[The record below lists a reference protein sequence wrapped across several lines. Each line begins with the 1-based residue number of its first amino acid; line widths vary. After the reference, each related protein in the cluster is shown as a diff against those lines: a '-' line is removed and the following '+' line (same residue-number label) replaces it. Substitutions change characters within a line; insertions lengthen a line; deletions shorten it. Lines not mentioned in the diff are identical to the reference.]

1 MSIVKSVFTRKKR
14 HRRGFTLVELL
25 MVVLIIGILS
35 GITAVGSVVMYRNMK
50 QTQLDKTA
58 ETIFHA
64 AQDRLSELY
73 AYGKESE
80 VEFDDATLSMSVST
94 GEEGKSAKVLFVT
107 RDVIDNS
114 SYSTEARNAARIIM
128 GDDTVNADVF
138 NNSWIVE
145 YQPETCRVLN
155 VIYTDKEGTGL
166 GSFGRNINALTPMN
180 DLISDLKKHAFSS
193 RMHKYGWYGEG
204 TPIVTEVKQI
214 GNTSVDVDI
223 INEENL
229 YAHVKVSIGWE
240 DDLTATEISKFLENK
255 SLTLRIQDAD
265 AASSSA
271 AYKDFVIPAQGLF
284 LSHNTTLTNAGGY
297 YNAKSDADAGS
308 GVNYVTNKYLTASF
322 DMLLDSL
329 SAGAFTGSNTLKTF
343 EGYGTGITPGSNFYL
358 IATVAST
365 DGSTPTV
372 QDYDVDNSLF
382 AGYAA
387 GTAKKAYI
395 EYGRHLQNVARA
407 QITDFNAIQIADLD
421 FGLVTTVARD
431 TNLDEFNKYWASV
444 YPDVDGFTIYTP
456 ENSDKLLTYDG
467 QNHVIKNIKI
477 NRTTT
482 DEKNSGIFG
491 DLSKLSIVRN
501 VIITGDNEN
510 STKVDAAATEAVG
523 MFAAK
528 LTGISDLEITN
539 CYVNKV
545 SVDGALTT
553 SLGGFIGEIS
563 ASVSSATI
571 TDCAMMSVSAGA
583 TTRGKY
589 SGAFAGKVA
598 GKIDGTFTGTNLY
611 AFGGT
616 VKASEASGGLIGYS
630 DAAPVYFTISGCKV
644 SGTEVTASSGNA
656 GGIIGNANNT
666 TITLNSD
673 CAAAGCTIRSAG
685 GNAGGLVG
693 GAYGLLYITD
703 SECYMPTLS
712 DSAVVAGKVSQEFAK
727 AIGLTEATGET
738 NVTYDN
744 LHTLNV
750 FKYVSELKTAAAV
763 SELKWISGSQNAGG
777 LVGVS
782 SKDITVKHSFA
793 SGVLSSS
800 ANAGGAVGSTSGKLS
815 VIGSYADFY
824 ISGKKVGGFV
834 AACDEASTFDT
845 SYTAGFLVGT
855 ADTAGGFAP
864 VPVGNISNSY
874 TVFNFDDVSNST
886 LFAGSAEEDE
896 EHTLDKNGTVANY
909 PDVDEHN
916 YYPVALSSLGK
927 AYYVYSSTNFDVDN
941 ENAVVI
947 TAAELANNMNEDGVT
962 LLSASGTDNA
972 HFVKGQGTGNTAPY
986 LMASF
991 LGDKLHNYP
1000 FPTLTC
1006 DKFVGSTASTTVL
1019 KHYNDWLIID
1029 DSKYSIE
1036 LWYMVYDENLGGLKT
1051 NVTGVG
1057 ATGMRYVKRV
1067 KAVPVTINGQTEY
1080 QINAGTRNTFS
1091 GYKFVGYFDP
1101 VSASKPLTASS
1112 AFDRTKKMDYLYSGI
1127 SNKITKKMKTG
1138 DIILQTSIT
1147 RNNTFGVTC
1156 ADHAKIFEKDKS
1168 STYTSTR
1175 RLYAVY
1181 RYNKPYTV
1189 SLSFVEYELPEADA
1203 KTESRTLQQIYN
1215 GSKLAPVQTFEVI
1228 YKEPGRSNYPNLASD
1243 EEVTQD
1249 YIAEKQLFDQYKA
1262 SGDKTAYESA
1272 LAALEA
1278 QRSTAN
1284 QVIPRPVP
1292 DYEAAGYDLFSI
1304 DKLLERKL
1312 ITTEYAQNVRNKP
1325 VYTMVRISPDTKDPN
1340 GNDLEYRDRCVE
1352 VDKNSDGKID
1362 LSTNKAYQY
1371 VVVYNTNKAR
1381 QTLNL
1386 VFRNTEPMEDGTVP
1400 IVNSYDDLSMD
1411 IAERDFISD
1420 ASSTYTVRVSSGGFK
1435 DKLIPLDELM
1445 KLENH
1450 PDFNGFVFNSIDS
1463 TYVHSSDGTETT
1475 TVYYDRA
1482 KYVLSFRLN
1491 AAGQDPEEKYYN
1503 SNARSEVVDLYYGQQ
1518 YQGKLWEVGT
1528 TDIEVS
1534 ISGSR
1539 KDDLIKSSDI
1549 QIGYWSRRGKWI
1561 KDRQFSNYEELEN
1574 YIRTGYGEDEKSGT
1588 LKLRFRT
1595 SYGYYDDDY
1604 DWSKEGGYFTY
1615 AFNRSGYFLSG
1626 FKYYHQ
1632 DNNGSEVYNSIRYA
1646 YVGETKNVSDI
1657 LTMPAGNVMVE
1668 PMWTQDPKHLR
1679 VEIYYQSA
1687 YDDICAEDP
1696 NKEYEFY
1703 NAYTYD
1709 VTNGTVTTKSKNKIS
1724 ISALVASVNNSLV
1737 DYLEPYFAA
1746 GDFYKREEHNLTGT
1760 GFNPYVANEANSVRF
1775 GYPHDGGNDTMVV
1788 ALYYDRAPVEYRF
1801 HFITDNNY
1809 QGIYSY
1815 NGHYEFNY
1823 DIWEWEWI
1831 YDTALF
1837 SIKSQWDSFIAN
1849 SELYSYDGN
1858 KEDHIALRDE
1868 LRNETGEYVAVGKH
1882 AKVKVVNESLEAVS
1896 GTTIDYGGIYTDEE
1910 SSIYLVSS
1918 ETNKAVK
1925 YGKTVYYQ
1933 ALYGAPAVFSSDDV
1947 SLIPYWY
1954 CDMGSEVVKMQ
1965 RYLIGGSSATGSSTY
1980 YNDFSLKYFADISTG
1995 TASLSKDLYP
2005 YYPPS
2010 DAGYTVFYSELA
2022 PCDAP
2027 ARTDLRTSASQNAS
2041 LSMFD
2046 TANPSQ
2052 TFGRTSNA
2060 NTVFWR
2066 NGSMRIFVDGYTTY
2080 AYRLDDGNINYNI
2093 PEMAG
2098 NGATNVYIYLMR
2110 NTYTMSFVDTRLKD
2124 GVDYPPTSY
2133 LYKQVIPRLPTAD
2146 EIVSPGDDYVF
2157 DGWYTSS
2164 AYSTRIADA
2173 NGVIDES
2180 YKNLSSSLTDANG
2193 NLLMNCENMQVFAK
2207 WAPKHCYI
2215 TFNPFYPDAL
2225 TYGVDSRLTVT
2236 PNPVDYGM
2244 TIETLPEV
2252 LAPQGAA
2259 YTDRVIYTDEDDGG
2273 LYYALV
2279 NKDKV
2284 PVLKYKFLGWYKYT
2298 GYDSP
2303 KSMDDLVV
2311 EFVSG
2316 TDPSAGASK
2325 VTDHTVLYAK
2335 WQQVLGEAVYTIVCL
2350 DYSNGGEE
2358 IFKVQRSG
2366 TAGDVVTISPP
2377 AYDDA
2382 TDKDMGR
2389 PSVGSYEIL
2398 KDYESLSN
2406 AITKTLTNGMTFKFR
2421 YRKVIDWKYRVKN
2434 VLHVNDGSAS
2444 GIDILINS
2452 TEYQTSYNLVQLA
2465 ASDIVGYSIYEYQVG
2480 DQQPIVKTD
2489 TSGYIPIDKP
2499 TDNDT
2504 LEITIRYTLDDGV
2517 VTAKNKTTDY
2527 YQYDPVDLVDI
2538 PEGVFDWADT
2548 VYKPAIIYTI
2558 NGKETYEIIERA
2570 EESGDSTAVIKT
2582 ISETN
2587 PGSYEVTMKIGVVS
2601 STEPITYLA
2610 LSDIGKTDVS
2620 IKKSAHALQFT
2631 FDAGNATSTA
2641 QIYYAFAGSH
2651 AGFWYWDKE
2660 LNYRIGADGDSIVS
2674 ADISG
2679 MTDDISASANAN
2691 KIITGIKA
2699 TYNQDTGEYK
2709 SFFVIVG
2716 KEAYTVVDRYGKL
2729 RNGAM
2734 LNNDLTAYLE
2744 NITKIEDADEYEITL
2759 YDSTGAV
2766 IGTVVVY
2773 L

>member
-80 VEFDDATLSMSVST
+80 VEFDDASLSMSVST

-138 NNSWIVE
+138 SNSWIVE

-166 GSFGRNINALTPMN
+166 GSFGRNINALTPMA
-180 DLISDLKKHAFSS
+180 DLIEDLQDHAFSS
-193 RMHKYGWYGEG
+193 RRYKYGWYGEG

-240 DDLTATEISKFLENK
+240 DDLTSTEISKFLENK

-271 AYKDFVIPAQGLF
+271 AYKDFVIPAKGLF
-284 LSHNTTLTNAGGY
+284 LSHDTTLTNAGGY

-343 EGYGTGITPGSNFYL
+343 DGYGTGITPGSNFYL

-477 NRTTT
+477 NRTTA
-482 DEKNSGIFG
+482 DGKNSGIFG
-491 DLSKLSIVRN
+491 DLSKLSSVRN

-510 STKVDAAATEAVG
+510 STKVSAAATEAVG

-528 LTGISDLEITN
+528 LTGISNLEITK

-545 SVDGALTT
+545 SVDGASTT

-666 TITLNSD
+666 TITLNAD

-815 VIGSYADFY
+815 AVGSYADFY

-864 VPVGNISNSY
+864 VQVGNISNSY
-874 TVFNFDDVSNST
+874 SVFNFDDVSNST
-886 LFAGSAEEDE
+886 LFAGNAEEDE
-896 EHTLDKNGTVANY
+896 EHTLDTNGTVANY
-909 PDVDEHN
+909 PDVDEHH

-927 AYYVYSSTNFDVDN
+927 AYYVYSSTDFDVDN

-1057 ATGMRYVKRV
+1057 PTGMKYIKRV

-1080 QINAGTRNTFS
+1080 QINAGTRNSFS

-1101 VSASKPLTASS
+1101 VTASKPLTASS

-1284 QVIPRPVP
+1284 QVITRSVP
-1292 DYEAAGYDLFSI
+1292 NYTEAGYDLFDI
-1304 DKLLERKL
+1304 DRLYTNKLV
-1312 ITTEYAQNVRNKP
+1312 TSEYRDNVKAKP
-1325 VYTMVRISPDTKDPN
+1325 VYTMVRISPDTKDPD
-1340 GNDLEYRDRCVE
+1340 GNDIEYKDRCL
-1352 VDKNSDGKID
+1352 KIEARD
-1362 LSTNKAYQY
+1362 DNKISMSTNKAYQY
-1371 VVVYNTNKAR
+1371 VVVYNTNRAR

-1386 VFRNTEPMEDGTVP
+1386 VFRNTEPVEDGTVP
-1400 IVNSYDDLSMD
+1400 IVNSHDDLSAD
-1411 IAERDFISD
+1411 LAEREFMID
-1420 ASSTYTVRVSSGGFK
+1420 SSNTYMVRVSGRGFT
-1435 DKLIPLDELM
+1435 DKGLFLDDLM
-1445 KLENH
+1445 KKESH
-1450 PDFNGFVFNSIDS
+1450 PSFTGFELNTADS
-1463 TYVHSSDGTETT
+1463 TYVHSSDGTETVT
-1475 TVYYDRA
+1475 LYYDRS

-1491 AAGQDPEEKYYN
+1491 DSGETPKEKYYD
-1503 SNARSEVVDLYYGQQ
+1503 SEDRPEVVDLYYRQE
-1518 YQGKLWEVGT
+1518 YQGKLWEIAS
-1528 TDIEVS
+1528 TDIEVT
-1534 ISGSR
+1534 ISGNNTS
-1539 KDDLIKSSDI
+1539 DLRNSNNI
-1549 QIGYWSRRGKWI
+1549 QIGTITSYGGYYYWRRERSFG
-1561 KDRQFSNYEELEN
+1561 SYEELED
-1574 YIRTGYGEDEKSGT
+1574 YIRTGYDEDSGVFT
-1588 LKLRFRT
+1588 LLF
-1595 SYGYYDDDY
+1595 YYDDGDY
-1604 DWSKEGGYFTY
+1604 YWDDYSWSKTGGDYTY
-1615 AFNRSGYFLSG
+1615 AFNRSGFFLSG
-1626 FKYYHQ
+1626 FKYYHE
-1632 DNNGSEVYNSIRYA
+1632 DSDGSEHFNGRSYSYA
-1646 YVGETKNVSDI
+1646 GEVKTVNDI

-1668 PMWTQDPKHLR
+1668 PIWTQDPKHLR

-1687 YDDICAEDP
+1687 YDDVSAEDP

-1703 NAYTYD
+1703 NAMTYD
-1709 VTNGTVTTKSKNKIS
+1709 VTNGVATTRNRNKIS
-1724 ISALVASVNNSLV
+1724 ISALVASVNKSLV

-1746 GDFYKREEHNLTGT
+1746 GDFYKRTEHNLTGT
-1760 GFNPYVANEANSVRF
+1760 GFNPYVSNEANSVRY
-1775 GYPHDGGNDTMVV
+1775 GYPHDSGNDTMVV

-1801 HFITDNNY
+1801 HFTTSDYGFNSDNVR
-1809 QGIYSY
+1809 Y
-1815 NGHYEFNY
+1815 N
-1823 DIWEWEWI
+1823 IR
-1831 YDTALF
+1831 
-1837 SIKSQWDSFIAN
+1837 SQWGDFVSLSDLYNYSGNDAEHLALKN
-1849 SELYSYDGN
+1849 ELIN
-1858 KEDHIALRDE
+1858 K
-1868 LRNETGEYVAVGKH
+1868 TGEYVAVGKH
-1882 AKVKVVNESLEAVS
+1882 AKVKVVNDNHSVVAN
-1896 GTTIDYGGIYTDEE
+1896 TTIDYGGVNGTRYRTISVNSNN
-1910 SSIYLVSS
+1910 SS
-1918 ETNKAVK
+1918 VK
-1925 YGKTVYYQ
+1925 FGTTIYYQ
-1933 ALYGAPAVFSSDDV
+1933 SLYGAPAVFSSDNS

-1954 CDMGSEVVKMQ
+1954 CYMGKSDPEILQ
-1965 RYLIGGSSATGSSTY
+1965 RYIIGGSTAYGGATY
-1980 YNDFSLKYFADISTG
+1980 YNDFSLQYFADISTD

-2005 YYPPS
+2005 YYPPANSGSTIFYLEVAPS
-2010 DAGYTVFYSELA
+2010 DEPSWTNL
-2022 PCDAP
+2022 
-2027 ARTDLRTSASQNAS
+2027 RTDASQNVTRN
-2041 LSMFD
+2041 MFK
-2046 TANPSQ
+2046 
-2052 TFGRTSNA
+2052 NA
-2060 NTVFWR
+2060 PDINSVGKATNGDVVFWR
-2066 NGSMRIFVDGYTTY
+2066 NGAIRVFVDGYTTY
-2080 AYRLDDGNINYNI
+2080 AYALDDGTLRTDIPDRAGSNSRNI
-2093 PEMAG
+2093 
-2098 NGATNVYIYLMR
+2098 TIYLMR
-2110 NTYTMSFVDTRLKD
+2110 NTYTMSFVDTSLRA
-2124 GVDYPPTSY
+2124 GTNYPTSY
-2133 LYKQVIPRLPTAD
+2133 LYKQEIPRLPRAD
-2146 EIVSPGDDYVF
+2146 EIVSPGDDYIF

-2164 AYSTRIADA
+2164 AYAVKIAGAD
-2173 NGVIDES
+2173 GVIDDGYKALES
-2180 YKNLSSSLTDANG
+2180 TLLDSNG
-2193 NLLMNCENMQVFAK
+2193 NLLMNCENIQVFAK
-2207 WAPKHCYI
+2207 WAPKHCII
-2215 TFNPFYPDAL
+2215 TFNPFYPDARF
-2225 TYGVDSRLTVT
+2225 YGIDNRLTVS
-2236 PNPVDYGM
+2236 PNPVDYGS
-2244 TIETLPEV
+2244 TIATLPDV
-2252 LAPQGAA
+2252 LPPQGTIYA
-2259 YTDRVIYTDEDDGG
+2259 DRDIIEEDDEIFYVQKNAAG
-2273 LYYALV
+2273 A
-2279 NKDKV
+2279 
-2284 PVLKYKFLGWYKYT
+2284 PILKYKFLGWYKYT
-2298 GYDSP
+2298 GFDTPS
-2303 KSMDDLVV
+2303 SMEDLVV
-2311 EFVSG
+2311 QFVPG
-2316 TDPSAGASK
+2316 TDASAGATQ

-2335 WQQVLGEAVYTIVCL
+2335 WQQVLGEAIYTIVCL

-2358 IFKVQRSG
+2358 IFSVQRSG
-2366 TAGDVVTISPP
+2366 TAGETVTIAPP
-2377 AYDDA
+2377 AFDDP
-2382 TDKDMGR
+2382 TDKDVKITKGK
-2389 PSVGSYEIL
+2389 YEDL
-2398 KDYESLSN
+2398 KEYEALSN
-2406 AITKTLTNGMTFKFR
+2406 AITRTLTSGMTFKFR
-2421 YRKVIDWKYRVKN
+2421 YRKSIDWTYTVKN
-2434 VLHVNDGSAS
+2434 VLHVGEKGVGK

-2452 TEYQTSYNLVQLA
+2452 TDYKTTYNQVQFA
-2465 ASDIVGYSIYEYQVG
+2465 ASDLEGYSIYEYQIAEE
-2480 DQQPIVKTD
+2480 DPIVKTD
-2489 TSGYIPIDKP
+2489 TSGYIPIEKP
-2499 TDNDT
+2499 EDSDV
-2504 LEITIRYTLDDGV
+2504 LEITVRYTLDDGV
-2517 VTAKNKTTDY
+2517 VIAKNKTTDY
-2527 YQYDPVDLVDI
+2527 YQYDPVDLADV

-2587 PGSYEVTMKIGVVS
+2587 PGSYEVTMKIGAVS
-2601 STEPITYLA
+2601 STEPLTYLA

-2620 IKKSAHALQFT
+2620 IKKSAHALRFT
-2631 FDAGNATSTA
+2631 FDAEDPTSTA

-2651 AGFWYWDKE
+2651 AGYWYWDKE

-2674 ADISG
+2674 ADISALTG
-2679 MTDDISASANAN
+2679 DVLANAQ
-2691 KIITGIKA
+2691 KILDGINA
-2699 TYNQDTGEYK
+2699 TYDQQTSEYK

-2716 KEAYTVVDRYGKL
+2716 TDAYTVVDRHGNL

-2734 LNNDLTAYLE
+2734 LNNDLVAHVESSTETDNA
-2744 NITKIEDADEYEITL
+2744 YEIKL
-2759 YDSTGAV
+2759 YDTTGAV
-2766 IGTVVVY
+2766 IGSVIVY